1 MTTRTRWTLC
11 AVAGL
16 ALMGPSAAQAATKT
30 VTMGPPPVP
39 AAKPIGD
46 KYDSDVLAYFP
57 SSVAVRVGDTVSF
70 QPVGFHSV
78 HFLGRKGKAAP
89 VVVNG
94 GKTVSGVL
102 DAANVPF
109 GFNGRKELN
118 FNPIFFGPGKLGKT
132 VVTDGTKEI
141 KSGLP
146 FSEKAKPMKVRFTK
160 PGLFRYVCD
169 IHAGMKGSVRVV
181 PRSRAVPSAASDARR
196 VRTQIAKA
204 ITVAKG
210 FQTAKAPANTVD
222 VGLFRNNVSLFGFV
236 PSKLTVPVG
245 TTVTFRQVAGSSEI
259 HTATT
264 GPGNPLKDP
273 TSYLGKI
280 AKAFETDDQPPQI
293 GIQPS
298 DPGASPL
305 LSSVLH
311 GNGFWNSGVIDG
323 VSLTSVLPNSAK
335 VTFAQAGSYD
345 FFCLVHPFMQATIT
359 VQ

>member
-1 MTTRTRWTLC
+1 MARRYRTAVC
-11 AVAGL
+11 AAIGVGL
-16 ALMGPSAAQAATKT
+16 LAPAAAQAATKT
-30 VTMGPPPVP
+30 VTMGPPPIA

-46 KYDSDVLAYFP
+46 KYNSDVLAFFP

-70 QPVGFHSV
+70 QPVGFHNV
-78 HFLGRKGKAAP
+78 RFLGRAGKLAP

-94 GKTVSGVL
+94 SKTVEGVL

-118 FNPIFFGPGKLGKT
+118 FNPKFFGPGNLGKT

-141 KSGLP
+141 NSGLP

-160 PGLFRYVCD
+160 AGLFRYVCD

-181 PRSRAVPSAASDARR
+181 PRGRAVPSAASDARR
-196 VRTQIAKA
+196 VRRQISKA
-204 ITVAKG
+204 IAIAKG
-210 FQTAKAPANTVD
+210 FQSAKAPANTVN
-222 VGLFRNNVSLFGFV
+222 VGMFSRSVSLFGFV
-236 PSKLTVPVG
+236 PSQLTVPVG
-245 TTVTFRQVAGSSEI
+245 TKVTFRQVAGSPEI
-259 HTATT
+259 HTAST
-264 GPGNPLKDP
+264 GPGNPLKDAG
-273 TSYLGKI
+273 SYLGKI

-298 DPGASPL
+298 DPGANPL
-305 LSSVLH
+305 LSSALH
-311 GNGFWNSGVIDG
+311 GNGFWNSGVLDG
-323 VSLTSVLPNSAK
+323 VSLTKVLPNTAT

-345 FFCLVHPFMQATIT
+345 FYCLVHPFMQATIK

>member
-1 MTTRTRWTLC
+1 MASTHTRAIC
-11 AVAGL
+11 ASVVL
-16 ALMGPSAAQAATKT
+16 ALLAPGAAQAATKS
-30 VTMGPPPVP
+30 VTMGPPPIK

-46 KYDSDVLAYFP
+46 KYNSDVLAFFP
-57 SSVAVRVGDTVSF
+57 SSIAVRVGDTVSF
-70 QPVGFHSV
+70 QPVGFHDV
-78 HFLGRKGKAAP
+78 HFLGKKGKLAP
-89 VVVNG
+89 VVVDG
-94 GKTVSGVL
+94 SKTVAGVL
-102 DAANVPF
+102 DAAGVPF

-141 KSGLP
+141 TSGLP
-146 FSEKAKPMKVRFTK
+146 FSEKAKPMNVRFTK

-181 PRSRAVPSAASDARR
+181 PRGRAVPSAASDARR

-210 FQTAKAPANTVD
+210 FQTAKAPANTID
-222 VGLFRNNVSLFGFV
+222 VGLYRRTVSLFGFV
-236 PSKLTVPVG
+236 PSQLTVAVG
-245 TTVTFRQVAGSSEI
+245 TTVTFRQAAGSSEI

-264 GPGNPLKDP
+264 GPGNPLKEP

-280 AKAFETDDQPPQI
+280 AKSFENDDQPPQI

-323 VSLTSVLPNSAK
+323 VSLTRVLPNKAT

-345 FFCLVHPFMQATIT
+345 FYCLVHPFMQATIK